1 MNPNQILMSVIDG
14 FDMKPQEV
22 VSLLERVKAEYYI
35 RMYSPTVPVVPEPVP
50 ITLVQTQFPFSQTT
64 PNKSGVW
71 RWKEEAVEKRVIERK
86 QLAMTPSRK
95 MRERHPDLVYLI
107 EKKVVAPKPAKKK
120 KKKYN
125 ISEERREYLRNW
137 ANTMRSKK
145 GNTDNKVEEVPIV
158 KPKPTITI
166 PSNPET
172 NLKDWADTLVMKN
185 KIKQRLYLGLIK
197 LHNRGLFLE
206 DTDQK
211 NFLEIENL
219 GMGCW
224 REFLKLRFDHFS
236 KK

>member
-1 MNPNQILMSVIDG
+1 MNPNQILISVIDG

-22 VSLLERVKAEYYI
+22 VSLLEGVKAEYYI
-35 RMYSPTVPVVPEPVP
+35 RMYSPNIPIIPEPAP
-50 ITLVQTQFPFSQTT
+50 ITLVQTQFPFSQT
-64 PNKSGVW
+64 PKNKTSEDW
-71 RWKEEAVEKRVIERK
+71 RWKEEAIQQRVIERK

-95 MRERHPDLVYLI
+95 MREKHPDLVYLGT
-107 EKKVVAPKPAKKK
+107 KKDVAPKAPKK

-125 ISEERREYLRNW
+125 ISEERREQLRNW

-145 GNTDNKVEEVPIV
+145 GTDKKVASEEPIV
-158 KPKPTITI
+158 KPKPTINI
-166 PSNPET
+166 PSQPET

-197 LHNRGLFLE
+197 LHNKGLFLE

-211 NFLEIENL
+211 SFLEIENV

-224 REFLKLRFDHFS
+224 REFLKLRFDHFA